1 MTPTSARLVESQA
14 AGVLGSFSIPYYDNR
29 VAQEKINGVAVS
41 EAQVEEWAKEA
52 EAGYPVEQLRKRGRR
67 PLGNGASEVVPVR
80 MDKTLLD
87 ALAAR
92 AEREHV
98 SRSEAIRAA
107 VRDWVNVA

>member
-1 MTPTSARLVESQA
+1 MTHANCQIRNRVS
-14 AGVLGSFSIPYYDNR
+14 YYDIA
-29 VAQEKINGVAVS
+29 VAQEKINGEAVTDS
-41 EAQVEEWAKEA
+41 QIEAWSKEA
-52 EAGYPVEQLRKRGRR
+52 EAGYPVEQLRKRGRK
-67 PLGNGASEVVPVR
+67 PLGDGASEVVPVR
-80 MDKTLLD
+80 MDQTLLD

>member
-1 MTPTSARLVESQA
+1 MNPERDHLVVTDRRAVS
-14 AGVLGSFSIPYYDNR
+14 YYDKP
-29 VAQEKINGVAVS
+29 VAQEKINKKAVTDS
-41 EAQVEEWAKEA
+41 QIDAWSKEA
-52 EAGYPVEQLRKRGRR
+52 EAGYPVEQLRKRGRK
-67 PLGNGASEVVPVR
+67 PLGDGPSEVVPVR
-80 MDKTLLD
+80 MDQALLD

>member
-1 MTPTSARLVESQA
+1 VTDVQ
-14 AGVLGSFSIPYYDNR
+14 I
-29 VAQEKINGVAVS
+29 
-41 EAQVEEWAKEA
+41 EAWAKEA
-52 EAGYPVEQLRKRGRR
+52 EAGFPVGQLRKRGRK
-67 PLGNGASEVVPVR
+67 PLGDGASEVVPVR
-80 MDKTLLD
+80 MDQSLLD

>member
-1 MTPTSARLVESQA
+1 MDHE
-14 AGVLGSFSIPYYDNR
+14 
-29 VAQEKINGVAVS
+29 EINGTAVS
-41 EAQVEEWAKEA
+41 ASQIETWSTEA
-52 EAGYPVEQLRKRGRR
+52 EAGYPVEQLRKRGRK
-67 PLGNGASEVVPVR
+67 PLGDGASEVVPVR
-80 MDKTLLD
+80 MDQTLLD